1 LKRRVRLLPL
11 ARRDLARL
19 EDFLSSKSPAAASKA
34 AAAIRR
40 AVLSLD
46 EHAKRGRPG
55 PVENTRELHVRFGRD
70 GYVIQYRV
78 SEDRV
83 SVARIFHTRER
94 R

>member
-19 EDFLSSKSPAAASKA
+19 EEFLSSKSPQAANKA
-34 AAAIRR
+34 AAAIRK

-46 EHAKRGRPG
+46 QHAERGRLG
-55 PVENTRELHVRFGRD
+55 PVENTRELPVEFGRD

-78 SEDRV
+78 SGDTV
-83 SVARIFHTRER
+83 SVARIFHTREQR
-94 R
+94 